1 MLKKTVGAA
10 VATAGVLTMTAG
22 PAMAGHI
29 DAESNDWNGSINLVD
44 ANQVQI
50 PVCLAQNNVGAL
62 IGFAVPILSPMFMGT
77 CAESTAVMTD
87 DMHLHK
93 GHKKHHRR

>member
-1 MLKKTVGAA
+1 MLKKTVGVVA
-10 VATAGVLTMTAG
+10 ATAGALTMTAG

-44 ANQVQI
+44 ANQLQVPI
-50 PVCLAQNNVGAL
+50 CLAQNNIGVLGAA
-62 IGFAVPILSPMFMGT
+62 IPVLSPMFMGT